1 MTKKK
6 LVVIFGGRSSEHEV
20 SCISV
25 QTVAKAV
32 DTDKY
37 DMTLIGITKD
47 GKWLKADSIESIAD
61 GSWYDSQVRAVIS
74 PDSAKEIIIK
84 DGDRIYA
91 EPVDVIFPVLHGL
104 YGEDGTIQGL
114 FEMADIPYV
123 GCGVFASAAAMDK
136 FHTKIIADH
145 INVTQAKFVPVVED
159 DFDDLDVAMDRVE
172 SELNYPVFVK
182 PSSAG
187 SSKGVTKA
195 HDRAELEAGLHEAL
209 NHDSKILVE
218 ETIIGRELECGVLGY
233 GNHTKASGV
242 GEILAAADADFY
254 DFDAKYKKYNITK
267 RKRES
272 IAANYL
278 KSLLSAR
285 LVDINQSVLNDYIDF
300 SLQLCKPVDILAGKK
315 RIVKLHNE
323 ITDEI
328 IEKSNKLSKITIPET
343 PLKYLKLPKEFVLL
357 KSQKALINEGR
368 INHNCVGAYGQD
380 IISGKCVIYSANI
393 QNEHLTIEIKFIKIK
408 NEYKFYVAQCYKA
421 CNIPCSPDILAYV
434 RECLAKCSDK
444 AIKKYIKAVKK
455 MKHSPVRN
463 GKEAK

>member
-1 MTKKK
+1 MNDVNFCHKLYDDIMKIYNDTFAYRVTTYEDNPFKAQIEYIPVGFNDLINHITALDSISSCVQFDLKESVFLLNIEVCTKETGECYLIIHVYSKLKTVCYDLSSKDWNLKTGNIQKK
-6 LVVIFGGRSSEHEV
+6 IFIFSEKDVYSMSNTNHRYYPTNLKDLSIFPKELISILVSRFN
-20 SCISV
+20 
-25 QTVAKAV
+25 
-32 DTDKY
+32 DTDTYILKDFITDNFFPPVRLNEICLYHNKKDYLEKTFKLSLPKSVNKLPLNQSYAVCCALKY
-37 DMTLIGITKD
+37 IKPEQQQLIFTLK
-47 GKWLKADSIESIAD
+47 
-61 GSWYDSQVRAVIS
+61 
-74 PDSAKEIIIK
+74 
-84 DGDRIYA
+84 
-91 EPVDVIFPVLHGL
+91 
-104 YGEDGTIQGL
+104 
-114 FEMADIPYV
+114 
-123 GCGVFASAAAMDK
+123 
-136 FHTKIIADH
+136 
-145 INVTQAKFVPVVED
+145 
-159 DFDDLDVAMDRVE
+159 
-172 SELNYPVFVK
+172 
-182 PSSAG
+182 
-187 SSKGVTKA
+187 
-195 HDRAELEAGLHEAL
+195 
-209 NHDSKILVE
+209 
-218 ETIIGRELECGVLGY
+218 
-233 GNHTKASGV
+233 
-242 GEILAAADADFY
+242 Y

-393 QNEHLTIEIKFIKIK
+393 HNEHLTIEIKFIKIK

>member
-1 MTKKK
+1 M
-6 LVVIFGGRSSEHEV
+6 
-20 SCISV
+20 
-25 QTVAKAV
+25 
-32 DTDKY
+32 
-37 DMTLIGITKD
+37 
-47 GKWLKADSIESIAD
+47 
-61 GSWYDSQVRAVIS
+61 
-74 PDSAKEIIIK
+74 
-84 DGDRIYA
+84 
-91 EPVDVIFPVLHGL
+91 
-104 YGEDGTIQGL
+104 
-114 FEMADIPYV
+114 
-123 GCGVFASAAAMDK
+123 
-136 FHTKIIADH
+136 
-145 INVTQAKFVPVVED
+145 
-159 DFDDLDVAMDRVE
+159 
-172 SELNYPVFVK
+172 
-182 PSSAG
+182 
-187 SSKGVTKA
+187 
-195 HDRAELEAGLHEAL
+195 
-209 NHDSKILVE
+209 
-218 ETIIGRELECGVLGY
+218 
-233 GNHTKASGV
+233 
-242 GEILAAADADFY
+242 
-254 DFDAKYKKYNITK
+254 
-267 RKRES
+267 
-272 IAANYL
+272 

-328 IEKSNKLSKITIPET
+328 IEKTNKLSKITIPET